1 MEALIMGILV
11 SLNFI
16 ILIYKFKKARYF
28 DAIIDGSIL
37 VAIAIFMS
45 GSQSLLFSGI
55 IGSFIVSLYLLISP
69 PKLGKVELGDLL

>member
-1 MEALIMGILV
+1 MIEIIMGVLV

-16 ILIYKFKKARYF
+16 ILIYKFKRSRYL

-37 VAIAIFMS
+37 VAIAVFMS

-55 IGSFIVSLYLLISP
+55 IGSFIVSIYLLISP
-69 PKLGKVELGDLL
+69 PKLGEVKIGDIL